1 MTRRHLL
8 FAIVSFLLIGS
19 PNARAEFSGDIGASF
34 FNGDLSSFYLSIGD
48 YYRVPERDFYLIRD
62 CGLAPWEVP
71 VVYHIARAARCSPA
85 TIIDLRH
92 RGRSWY
98 DITLYF
104 GLSPDI
110 YYVPLPRGYM
120 PCPPYGKAYGYYKKK
135 RGRVVILDDD
145 DIVNL
150 VNLRFMSD
158 YYRVPPERII
168 DLRSRHRDFIV
179 IDRDFREK
187 RHSRDWDCRNRHD
200 DDRRVRDMDRWGGQ
214 GENDEDHDHGH
225 GNGRDKDKGHG
236 KDKDHGRGDGHGRW

>member
-1 MTRRHLL
+1 MIRRHLL
-8 FAIVSFLLIGS
+8 SAIVSFLLIGS
-19 PNARAEFSGDIGASF
+19 PSARAEFSGDIRANF
-34 FNGDLSSFYLSIGD
+34 FNGDLSSFYHSIWD
-48 YYRVPERDFYLIRD
+48 YYRVPERDIYIIRD

-71 VVYHIARAARCSPA
+71 VVCHIARAARCSPM

-92 RGRSWY
+92 RGLSWY
-98 DITLYF
+98 DITLHF

-120 PCPPYGKAYGYYKKK
+120 PCPQYGKAYGHYKKK

-158 YYRVPPERII
+158 YHHVPPERII

-187 RHSRDWDCRNRHD
+187 TSCP
-200 DDRRVRDMDRWGGQ
+200 
-214 GENDEDHDHGH
+214 GH
-225 GNGRDKDKGHG
+225 GSLGWARRKR
-236 KDKDHGRGDGHGRW
+236 RGS